1 MEVWREGKNGEMI
14 EAKKKR
20 VKKLTISKEKEID
33 KGGKNGGRRQGQEVG
48 RKEIPKD
55 WEESWLLLHWS

>member
-1 MEVWREGKNGEMI
+1 MM

-33 KGGKNGGRRQGQEVG
+33 KGGKNGGRRQGQEVR

-55 WEESWLLLHWS
+55 WEES